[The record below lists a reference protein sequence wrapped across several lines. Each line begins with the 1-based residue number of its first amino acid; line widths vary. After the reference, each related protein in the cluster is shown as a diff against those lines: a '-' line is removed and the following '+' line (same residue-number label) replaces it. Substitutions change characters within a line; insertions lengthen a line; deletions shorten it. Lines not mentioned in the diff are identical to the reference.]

1 MPSTIPHLHHDTK
14 LAIIIPYCTCILRQI
29 YDARRWK
36 YDGNSLST
44 HPSIE
49 FRQNFPTAV
58 SPIVD
63 IYSPTR
69 GNGFLLSTP
78 PVALQLNYGLFRSI
92 KYTAGHRSDFTYR
105 YNNNIRPNFATNGRR
120 IWVHITW
127 YYCNIKM
134 PTEKGSIWRILFWGW
149 VIYDQCNNL
158 SYM

>member
-29 YDARRWK
+29 YDARRRK

-49 FRQNFPTAV
+49 FRQNFPTAA

-69 GNGFLLSTP
+69 GMDFYYQHKLR
-78 PVALQLNYGLFRSI
+78 LFRRI
-92 KYTAGHRSDFTYR
+92 EYTTPLVIGVILPIDIT
-105 YNNNIRPNFATNGRR
+105 TNPAER
-120 IWVHITW
+120 
-127 YYCNIKM
+127 C
-134 PTEKGSIWRILFWGW
+134 
-149 VIYDQCNNL
+149 
-158 SYM
+158 